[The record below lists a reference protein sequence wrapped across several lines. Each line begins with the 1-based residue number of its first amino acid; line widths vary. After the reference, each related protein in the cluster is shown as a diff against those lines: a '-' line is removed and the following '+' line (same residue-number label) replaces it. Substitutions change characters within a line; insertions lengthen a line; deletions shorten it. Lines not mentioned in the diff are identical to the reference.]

1 MTYFWYKENGKKYFP
16 TTAAAVIT
24 GNLSTPFLKEKF
36 YNLGGECFHDKSV

>member
-1 MTYFWYKENGKKYFP
+1 MEKKYFP
-16 TTAAAVIT
+16 TTAAAAVII